1 MKTYLDALEHVLTH
15 GEARDDRTGV
25 GTIGTFGL
33 QMRYDLRQGFPAV
46 TTKKLAFRSCAA
58 ELLWFLEGS
67 NDERRLAEITHGTRE
82 GVTTIWTPNSLAPY
96 WRPQAKFTGDVG
108 RIYGVQWR
116 DFGGVDQI
124 AELIQNIK
132 QDPLS
137 RRHILTAWNPP
148 EIDDMALPPCHVMA
162 QFYVTRDWRL
172 SCQLYQR
179 SSDMF
184 LGAPFNIAS
193 YSLLTHMIAQVC
205 DLGVGEFIHCIGDA
219 HIYTNHLN
227 QVQEQLS
234 RSPLPLPKLYLNPS
248 VNDIFKFTLEDI
260 SLENYEHHGPIVAA
274 MAV

>member
-1 MKTYLDALEHVLTH
+1 
-15 GEARDDRTGV
+15 
-25 GTIGTFGL
+25 
-33 QMRYDLRQGFPAV
+33 
-46 TTKKLAFRSCAA
+46 
-58 ELLWFLEGS
+58 
-67 NDERRLAEITHGTRE
+67 
-82 GVTTIWTPNSLAPY
+82 
-96 WRPQAKFTGDVG
+96 
-108 RIYGVQWR
+108 
-116 DFGGVDQI
+116 
-124 AELIQNIK
+124 
-132 QDPLS
+132 
-137 RRHILTAWNPP
+137 
-148 EIDDMALPPCHVMA
+148 MALPPCHVMA

-184 LGAPFNIAS
+184 LGAPFNVAS

-234 RSPLPLPKLYLNPS
+234 RSPLPLPKLYLNPGI
-248 VNDIFKFTLEDI
+248 NDIFKFTLEDI

>member
-1 MKTYLDALEHVLTH
+1 MKTYLDALQHVLTH

-25 GTIGTFGL
+25 GTIGLFGL
-33 QMRYDLRQGFPAV
+33 HMRYDLRQGFPAV
-46 TTKKLAFRSCAA
+46 TTKKLAFQSCAA

-82 GVTTIWTPNSLAPY
+82 GVATIWTPNSLAPY
-96 WRPQAKFTGDVG
+96 WRPQAKFAGDVG

-116 DFGGVDQI
+116 DFGGIDQI
-124 AELIQNIK
+124 AELIQGIK

-172 SCQLYQR
+172 SCQMYQR
-179 SSDMF
+179 SGDLP
-184 LGAPFNIAS
+184 LGIPFNVAS

-219 HIYTNHLN
+219 HIYQN
-227 QVQEQLS
+227 QIEGVKEQLT
-234 RSPLPLPKLYLNPS
+234 RDPLPLPKLWLNPEIK
-248 VNDIFKFTLEDI
+248 DIEKFTLDDI
-260 SLENYEHHGPIVAA
+260 KLVNYQHHPTISFPFST
-274 MAV
+274 

>member
-1 MKTYLDALEHVLTH
+1 MKTYLDALQHVLTH

-82 GVTTIWTPNSLAPY
+82 GVATIWTPNSLAPY
-96 WRPQAKFTGDVG
+96 WRPRAKFTGDVG

-116 DFGGVDQI
+116 DFGGIDQI
-124 AELIQNIK
+124 AELIQGIK

-162 QFYVTRDWRL
+162 QFYVSRDWRL

-234 RSPLPLPKLYLNPS
+234 RSPLPLPKLYLNPGI
-248 VNDIFKFTLEDI
+248 NDIFQFTLEDI